1 MKLFVRSEN
10 MIEKYFLDY
19 GEKHTGVVKEYKE
32 EWRAYLLKVADKM
45 FVLLGEDKE
54 KKSIISLKC
63 DPELAIQLRG
73 EYDEI
78 VPGYYLNKVHWNSID
93 LHGKLEKEKIEKLI
107 NHSYELVFSSL
118 TKKKQKEI
126 LENV

>member
-1 MKLFVRSEN
+1 MKFFARSEN

-19 GEKHTGVVKEYKE
+19 GEKHPGVVKEYKE

-107 NHSYELVFSSL
+107 DHSYELVFKSL

>member
-1 MKLFVRSEN
+1 

-19 GEKHTGVVKEYKE
+19 GQKHAGVEKEYKE
-32 EWRAYLLKVADKM
+32 EWGAYLLKVAEKM

-93 LHGKLEKEKIEKLI
+93 LNGKLEKEKIEKLI
-107 NHSYELVFSSL
+107 DHSYELVFKSL

-126 LENV
+126 LENE

>member
-1 MKLFVRSEN
+1 

-19 GEKHTGVVKEYKE
+19 GEKHPGVVKEYKE

-93 LHGKLEKEKIEKLI
+93 LTSAEISKEMLASLITSSYQLVVSKLPKKVQATLLEK
-107 NHSYELVFSSL
+107 
-118 TKKKQKEI
+118 
-126 LENV
+126 